1 MFFAFDM
8 PGPVP
13 TTTAIVMIFIGLG
26 LAFLG
31 RKIIKI
37 LVFLGAGMAGAGLAL
52 KLLEPR
58 FAEPIP
64 LIGMV
69 VAFIVMGFIGLG
81 LMKFAFALM
90 LGIVGYLITMS
101 YTSEMILGILGG
113 AILFVVGWLLF
124 KYYLSIATA
133 FAGAA
138 MVFSSLEVLGVWRAA
153 SLLIAI
159 VVGVAGAYV
168 QFKQLH

>member
-1 MFFAFDM
+1 M

-13 TTTAIVMIFIGLG
+13 TTTALVTIFIGLG

-31 RKIIKI
+31 RKIVKI

-52 KLLEPR
+52 KFLEPR
-58 FAEPIP
+58 FAQPIP

-69 VAFIVMGFIGLG
+69 VAFIIMGFIGLG

-90 LGIVGYLITMS
+90 LGIVGYLITMN
-101 YTSEMILGILGG
+101 YTPQMIMGILGG
-113 AILFVVGWLLF
+113 AILFVVGWILF

-133 FAGAA
+133 FAGAVI
-138 MVFSSLEVLGVWRAA
+138 VFSSLKVLVIPSTI
-153 SLLIAI
+153 SLLIAVLVGI
-159 VVGVAGAYV
+159 VGAYV
-168 QFKQLH
+168 QVKQLH

>member
-1 MFFAFDM
+1 
-8 PGPVP
+8 
-13 TTTAIVMIFIGLG
+13 
-26 LAFLG
+26 
-31 RKIIKI
+31 
-37 LVFLGAGMAGAGLAL
+37 
-52 KLLEPR
+52 
-58 FAEPIP
+58 
-64 LIGMV
+64 
-69 VAFIVMGFIGLG
+69 MGFIGLG

-113 AILFVVGWLLF
+113 AILFVIGWLLF